1 MWPHQRRDGTSARA
15 AVLRCQRFVTKLTL
29 VLALVLVSAAGP
41 ATSAVWVPSGAQ
53 VSEAS
58 CEPRLL
64 VLPGLTPSSAA
75 RVDALSDSGWVA
87 GTSWEVGAPYSAVV
101 WSHPERVVNTGVG
114 GVVLGN
120 GNAISASVI
129 DVNESG
135 TVAINR
141 WKSTPRRSAVLE
153 EAVVWSQQD
162 GAAVLPTSR
171 YRPRASVTAI
181 NDKGD
186 VVGHV
191 RGRGHGSVPVV
202 WRDGERSR
210 LPVPRH
216 VEAYATDI
224 NNNGLVVGQYYG
236 RYSVTGSWTWDGGP
250 ELTPLRPTDTTAVA
264 QATDVDDSGL
274 VIGGQYVGP
283 GDGIRTIL
291 WRNPTASPFRL
302 MRIRTVDLHNSGY
315 LAAVEPGFRGYGATA
330 YIGHRRDG
338 GIKAQL
344 PPPPVAEGSS
354 GWSNVRAAAVAR
366 GPSSIAPQGGV
377 TIGGYAQDF
386 DLTISQAVLWTC
398 SQTRLN
404 R

>member
-1 MWPHQRRDGTSARA
+1 MWPHQRHDGTSAGV
-15 AVLRCQRFVTKLTL
+15 AVLRRQRFVTKLTL
-29 VLALVLVSAAGP
+29 VLALVLVSTAGP
-41 ATSAVWVPSGAQ
+41 ATSAVWVPTGAQ

-87 GTSWEVGAPYSAVV
+87 GTSWEAGAPYSAVV
-101 WSHPERVVNTGVG
+101 WSDPERVVYTGVG
-114 GVVLGN
+114 GVALAN
-120 GNAISASVI
+120 GNTISASAI
-129 DVNESG
+129 DINESG

-141 WKSTPRRSAVLE
+141 SKSTPRRSAVLE

-162 GAAVLPTSR
+162 GTTVLPTSR

-181 NDKGD
+181 NDEGD

-191 RGRGHGSVPVV
+191 RGRGHGRIPVV

-216 VEAYATDI
+216 VRAYATDI

-236 RYSVTGSWTWDGGP
+236 RYSATGSWTWDGGP

-264 QATDVDDSGL
+264 EATDVDDAGR
-274 VIGGQYVGP
+274 VVGAQYVGT
-283 GDGIRTIL
+283 GDEIRTIL

-302 MRIRTVDLHNSGY
+302 MRIKTVDLHSSGY
-315 LAAVEPGFRGYGATA
+315 LAAVEPGFRGFDARA
-330 YIGHRRDG
+330 YVGHRRDG

-344 PPPPVAEGSS
+344 PSPVVERSS
-354 GWSNVRAAAVAR
+354 RWSNVHATGVAR
-366 GPSSIAPQGGV
+366 GPSPFAPEGGV
-377 TIGGYAQDF
+377 TIGGYAQEV
-386 DLTISQAVLWTC
+386 DLTTSEAVLWTC